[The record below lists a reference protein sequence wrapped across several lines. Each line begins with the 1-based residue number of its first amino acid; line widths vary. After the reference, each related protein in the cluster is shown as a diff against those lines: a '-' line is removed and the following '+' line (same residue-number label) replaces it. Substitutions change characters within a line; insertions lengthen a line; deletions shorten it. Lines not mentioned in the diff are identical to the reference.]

1 LLRDLR
7 ALFFT
12 ARYRAYAGAITLTDI
27 RKPKRVLVVHYSQT
41 GQLHKVVTS
50 ILTPLKS
57 QPGIEVDQLRL
68 EPVEDYPFPWPFMRF
83 INTFPEAAH
92 ERGCALKPF
101 ALVTAFLK
109 SAEAERLLANT
120 PVVTVIAC
128 RNMWLMAQEK
138 VKTHLARLNARL
150 VGNIALVDEA
160 GTAASFI
167 STPLWVLTGK
177 KGPFPLGIPAAGV
190 AEAEITGASR
200 FGVAIRQGLTNDRL
214 DETLLQ
220 GLGAVQINE
229 RLIASEK
236 VGTRSFYLW
245 GKLFLAAGGPDAWL
259 RKPLTIAYAL
269 FLLTLILTVVPITS
283 ILKRLFAPLMRNRI
297 ARQKAYFAQPSGE
310 AKDAISGDS
319 FATENPVAP

>member
-1 LLRDLR
+1 M
-7 ALFFT
+7 
-12 ARYRAYAGAITLTDI
+12 
-27 RKPKRVLVVHYSQT
+27 LVVHYSQT

-50 ILTPLKS
+50 ILAPLVA
-57 QPGIEVDQLRL
+57 QPGIQVDQLRL
-68 EPVEDYPFPWPFMRF
+68 QPVEDYPFPWPFMRF

-101 ALVTAFLK
+101 DLPSGEPYDVVILAYQVWFLAPSIPVTAFLK
-109 SAEAERLLANT
+109 SADAERLLGNT

-138 VKTHLARLNARL
+138 VKAHLARLNARL

-167 STPLWVLTGK
+167 ATPLWVLTGN

-190 AEAEITGASR
+190 AESEITAAAR
-200 FGVAIRQGLTNDRL
+200 FGVAIRQGLAKDVL

-220 GLGAVQINE
+220 GLGAVHINE

-245 GKLFLAAGGPDAWL
+245 GKLFLAAGGPNAWL

-283 ILKRLFAPLMRNRI
+283 IFKRLFAPLMKNRI

-310 AKDAISGDS
+310 ANNAATDDS
-319 FATENPVAP
+319 VATENPVAS